1 MKKLIKIILI
11 ILVICAVIIAAAGIA
26 IYRIAISSDGNRDFI
41 FSAEENQVNFEIE
54 DKSIEF
60 KQVNPEYEQADITSY
75 DGLKLNGY
83 MIRQNS
89 DVWVIALHG
98 YDDSGKSMSQLIGG
112 FYSKGYNIL
121 LPDMRGHGKSEGSYI
136 GMGWHDRL
144 DVISWIEYLNKEYD
158 SPQIIIYGVSMGG
171 ATAMMVSGEKLP
183 SNVKCIIEDCG
194 YSSVKEELTY
204 QSKTLIHMPYFP
216 FVWSAD
222 VATKICAGYS
232 FSEAS
237 ALEQVKKSQTP
248 TLFIHGDAD
257 TFVPVENAYE
267 VYEAATCEKQLLIV
281 PGAQHASS
289 MFKDY
294 RLYWNTVYDFVDKYL
309 D

>member
-11 ILVICAVIIAAAGIA
+11 VLAICVVITAAAGIV

-41 FSAEENQVNFEIE
+41 FSAEENQVSFEIE

-60 KQVNPEYEQADITSY
+60 EQIEPEYEQTDITSY

-83 MIRQNS
+83 MIRQDS
-89 DVWVIALHG
+89 DIWVIALHG

-112 FYSKGYNIL
+112 FYSKGYNLL
-121 LPDMRGHGKSEGSYI
+121 LPDMRGHGESEGSYI

-144 DVISWIEYLNKEYD
+144 DVVSWIEYLNEEYD
-158 SPQIIIYGVSMGG
+158 NPQIIIYGVSMGG
-171 ATAMMVSGEKLP
+171 ATAMMVSGETLP

-194 YSSVKEELTY
+194 YASVKEELAY
-204 QSKTLIHMPYFP
+204 QGKTLFHMPYFP
-216 FVWSAD
+216 LIWSAD
-222 VATKICAGYS
+222 IVTQICAGYS
-232 FSEAS
+232 FEEAS
-237 ALEQVKKSQTP
+237 AVSQVKKSETP
-248 TLFIHGDAD
+248 ILFIHGDAD
-257 TFVPVENAYE
+257 TFVPVENVYE

-281 PGAQHASS
+281 EGAQHASS

-294 RLYWNTVYDFVDKYL
+294 RLYWNTVYEFTDKYIE
-309 D
+309 